1 MQPMLFAVWMKK
13 LKLTLFD
20 KRSEIGH
27 EPCTIPYVL
36 NGFLPS
42 WEDTFVFRQK
52 FYDERNIKVHLN
64 TEVTDIIRRGKAPD
78 SWWRKLPV

>member
-1 MQPMLFAVWMKK
+1 MNVCIIGGGGGANNAANVIRRLDEEAQIN
-13 LKLTLFD
+13 LFD

-42 WEDTFVFRQK
+42 WQDTFV
-52 FYDERNIKVHLN
+52 
-64 TEVTDIIRRGKAPD
+64 
-78 SWWRKLPV
+78 PV